1 MRTSIIALSS
11 QGRNLA
17 RRIEA
22 GLEGCRFV
30 EHDGPVAEAIHRLW
44 GTSQGIICVMASG
57 IVVRALAPLMEDKA
71 KDPCVVVVDPKGR
84 FAISLL
90 SGHLGGG
97 NMLAEKVAAITGGQA
112 VITTA
117 SDVVGVT
124 ALDLWARRNGLL
136 INDRQRLTQATMQ
149 LVDNGTILLY
159 GPKYCRIV
167 PPDFGLTQN
176 PQEADLVISWRQQE
190 EGNGLHCIPSCLYVG
205 MGCNRGTSCDDMV
218 RAFTEMC
225 ERHRV
230 APAAIAGL
238 ATIDVKHDE
247 AGMAEFASMLGLD
260 LKFYSRELLNSV
272 TEAGFSAAVHKAV
285 GAKGVA
291 EPAALL
297 AAREGGRTANLV
309 IPKIKWKDVTFAV
322 AEQVREQ
329 WD

>member
-1 MRTSIIALSS
+1 MKTSVIALSS
-11 QGRNLA
+11 QGRRLA

-22 GLEGCRFV
+22 GLDGCMFV
-30 EHDGPVAEAIHRLW
+30 EHDGPVAAAIHGIW
-44 GTSQGIICVMASG
+44 GISQGIICVMATG
-57 IVVRALAPLMEDKA
+57 IVVRALAPLMEDKT

-97 NMLAEKVAAITGGQA
+97 NVLAEKVAAITGGQA

-124 ALDLWARRNGLL
+124 ALDLWARRNGLSVG
-136 INDRQRLTQATMQ
+136 DRQRFTQATMH
-149 LVDNGTILLY
+149 LVDNGKIVLY
-159 GPKYCRIV
+159 GPECSSVV
-167 PPDFGLTQN
+167 PPDFRLTKN

-190 EGNGLHCIPSCLYVG
+190 EVVGLHCIPRCLYVG
-205 MGCNRGTSCDDMV
+205 MGCNRGTSCDDIAH
-218 RAFTEMC
+218 AFEEMC
-225 ERHRV
+225 ERHRI

-247 AGMAEFASMLGLD
+247 PGMAEFAGMLGLD

-297 AAREGGRTANLV
+297 AAREGGRKANLV